1 MSIRRILGLVALGA
15 LAPAMVACGGS
26 DSASGSG
33 DETVVFAG
41 SGADIQKAIES
52 DIFTKFTEETG
63 IKVVYQPGT
72 AGENLAKI
80 QSSKNNPDIDVYFG
94 NATTHAQGTAA
105 GLWDKIDPAAV
116 PSAAKSFEDVRTTDG
131 FGVVFG
137 QYMTGLEYNT
147 KIFEEKGFD
156 PPTSWKDLWDP
167 KYQGHVALYD
177 IAIGYTQDVLPEWAK
192 AWGIDPT
199 DTDALFDKISELKS
213 QQVGIAT
220 TPPALATL
228 LQQEA
233 AWITYN
239 SNLQVV
245 QNAATG
251 VPVKFVA
258 PSSGAVRFENTL
270 DVVKDAPHS
279 ENAQKL
285 IEFMLNEGSQTTI
298 AEKLTMSPVIPG
310 LTLPAEVAEAT
321 GYSPDGPSAD
331 VVPAQTELEVKQLS
345 EWSTAWS
352 EAFGQ

>member
-1 MSIRRILGLVALGA
+1 MNVRRILALGAIGA
-15 LAPAMVACGGS
+15 LAPGLAACGGS
-26 DSASGSG
+26 DSGGGG
-33 DETVVFAG
+33 DKTVVFAG
-41 SGADIQKAIES
+41 SGADIQKAIEG
-52 DIFTKFTEETG
+52 DIFAEFTKETG

-80 QSSKNNPDIDVYFG
+80 QSSKSNPDIDVYFG
-94 NATTHAQGTAA
+94 NANTHAQGTGA
-105 GLWDKIDPAAV
+105 GLWDKIDPASV
-116 PSAAKSFEDVRTTDG
+116 PSAAKTFEDVRTSDG

-147 KIFEEKGFD
+147 EIFDEKGFD
-156 PPTSWKDLWDP
+156 APTSWKDLWDP
-167 KYQGHVALYD
+167 KYAGHVALYD

-192 AWGIDPT
+192 AWGIDPS
-199 DTDALFDKISELKS
+199 DTDALFDKIGELKS

-228 LQQEA
+228 LQQDA

-251 VPVKFVA
+251 VPVEFVA
-258 PSSGAVRFENTL
+258 PSEGAVRFENTL
-270 DVVKDAPHS
+270 DVVKGAPHS
-279 ENAQKL
+279 ANAQKL
-285 IEFMLNEGSQTTI
+285 IEFMLNEESQKTI

-310 LTLPAEVAEAT
+310 LQLPAEVAEAT

-331 VVPAQTELEVKQLS
+331 VVAAQTELEVKQLS
-345 EWSTAWS
+345 EWSTAWT